1 MSAIFGETLT
11 FGQQNG
17 PDIQLQVTG
26 DEFYA
31 VHETLDGYTAVS
43 DSDRGQF
50 CYAALTAGVFVS
62 TGVPVT
68 APPPAGIARHLRES
82 LAARHNRFEA
92 RRARSQPRRS
102 TTTPVAHSAALSF
115 GPSNGLLE
123 GRRLSNGPVRGLTI
137 LVEFQDVQTTV
148 TRADLDEMLN
158 GANYTR
164 NGNFCS
170 AREYF
175 RIVSTGK
182 LDYTNDVV
190 GPFRLSQ
197 NRSHYLTTLL
207 VKEALDLAVAS
218 GVDLSRYDSRH
229 EGILDA
235 LNIMYAGQTQ
245 YDGELWPHNSTID
258 LRYGSIAT
266 NLYLLTSAGRNAS
279 ELSIGTFC
287 HENGHLLCRF
297 PDMYDYGAVNR
308 EGDGVKSAG
317 IGTYCL
323 MGSGNHLNSGR
334 TPSPVCSYLRD
345 LAGWCDNEI
354 ELDGD
359 GAQREIQHGDY
370 NTVYKFKTGAPNEY
384 FIVENRCKLGLDQ
397 FLPASGLA
405 IYHCDTLGSNEF
417 QDGLGSRH
425 YQCRLLQADGH
436 DDLEHNVNQGDGTDL
451 FGGIAGTALS
461 HATSP
466 STRLW
471 SGADSGLVIGE
482 ISVPDNK
489 MRFRTGD
496 GAPSGSVH
504 VENTTAVAIPDNN
517 PDGVR
522 SRISVAAAG
531 KIQRLQARVEITHTY
546 IGDLVVELV
555 GPGGTVAT
563 LHKRSGGNT
572 DNLMASYDS
581 ASAAALAAFVGQAAQ
596 GDWVLNVRDLEG
608 QDVGRIERWS
618 MDLQLDGAV
627 AGGVVRGEAAP
638 DLRIPDNAAN
648 GISSAISLAQ
658 AGTVRSLKVGLDI
671 THTYI
676 GDLRIELVSPAGRGV
691 VLHGQ
696 LGGGQDNLKTSF
708 DSATPLSPL
717 AGLVGQPITGN
728 WTLRVADLAPVDVG
742 TLNQWSVEIVPA

>member
-11 FGQQNG
+11 FGQRNG
-17 PDIQLQVTG
+17 PDIQLKVTG

-31 VHETLDGYTAVS
+31 IHETLDGYTAVN

-50 CYAALTAGVFVS
+50 CYATVTNGSFVS
-62 TGVPVT
+62 SGVPVT
-68 APPPAGIARHLRES
+68 DPAPAGIARHLREALGVS
-82 LAARHNRFEA
+82 HRRFEA
-92 RRARSQPRRS
+92 RRARSQPRR
-102 TTTPVAHSAALSF
+102 TTPVAHSAALSF

-123 GRRLSNGPVRGLTI
+123 GRRLSNGQVRGLTI

-148 TRADLDEMLN
+148 TKADIDEMLN

-175 RIVSTGK
+175 RTISTGK
-182 LDYTNDVV
+182 LDYSNDVV
-190 GPFRLSQ
+190 GPFRLAHD
-197 NRSHYLTTLL
+197 RAHYLTTLL
-207 VKEALDLAVAS
+207 VQEALDLAVAS
-218 GVDLSRYDSRH
+218 GVDLTRYDSRR

-235 LNIMYAGQTQ
+235 LNILYAGQTQ
-245 YDGELWPHNSTID
+245 YDGDLWPHNSTID
-258 LRYGSIAT
+258 LRYGSIST

-297 PDMYDYGAVNR
+297 PDMYDYGDANR

-323 MGSGNHLNSGR
+323 MGSGNHLNFGR
-334 TPSPVCSYLRD
+334 TPSPVCAYLRD
-345 LAGWCDNEI
+345 LAGWCDKEI
-354 ELDGD
+354 ELGD
-359 GAQREIQHGDY
+359 DSTQLDIEHGAYD
-370 NTVYKFKTGAPNEY
+370 TVYKFKTGAPNEY

-397 FLPASGLA
+397 HLPASGLA
-405 IYHCDTLGSNEF
+405 VYHCDTNGSNEF

-451 FGGIAGTALS
+451 FAAVAGIALS
-461 HATSP
+461 HDTRP

-482 ISVPDNK
+482 IGVPDNK
-489 MRFRTGD
+489 MRFRLGE
-496 GAPSGSVH
+496 GAPTGAVH
-504 VENTTAVAIPDNN
+504 VENTSPVAIPDNN

-522 SRISVAAAG
+522 SKINVTAG
-531 KIQRLQARVEITHTY
+531 GMLKRLQASVNISHTY
-546 IGDLVVELV
+546 IGDLIVELV

-572 DNLMASYDS
+572 DNLVTSYDS
-581 ASAAALAAFVGQAAQ
+581 ATSSALAAFVGKPVQ

-608 QDVGRIERWS
+608 QDVGRIERWG
-618 MDLQLDGAV
+618 MDLQVDGA
-627 AGGVVRGEAAP
+627 AAAVVRGKVAP
-638 DLRIPDNAAN
+638 DMRIPDNSPTGVTSTIA
-648 GISSAISLAQ
+648 LTQ
-658 AGTVRSLKVGLDI
+658 AGSVRSIKVALDI

-676 GDLRIELVSPAGRGV
+676 GDLRIELISPTGRST

-696 LGGGQDNLKTSF
+696 LGGGQDNLKATF

-717 AGLVGQPITGN
+717 SGLAGQPIPGN
-728 WTLRVADLAPVDVG
+728 WTLRVADLAPVDQG